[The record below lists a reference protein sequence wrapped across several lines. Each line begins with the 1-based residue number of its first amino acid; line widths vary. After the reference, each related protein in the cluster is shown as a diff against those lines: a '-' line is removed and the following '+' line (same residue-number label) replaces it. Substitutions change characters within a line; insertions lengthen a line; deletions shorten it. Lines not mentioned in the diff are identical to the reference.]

1 MAAIKKQA
9 YGTAWAERMWEE
21 SWTYIRTVVDT
32 ATDPFLILDKDL
44 RVLAANKSF
53 YKLFQVEAKNTEYK
67 HVNEL
72 GKGEWNIPALDALLS
87 GILPKNTFFNGF
99 EVNREFPSIGKKI
112 MLLNG
117 RRIYK
122 EGETSSMFPPIILLT
137 MVDITQMTVIAAE
150 LADYANRIEKKMNE
164 RTEVLEGE
172 VVQLKKDVVALKTHS
187 RKVPRARTAR
197 GRK

>member
-1 MAAIKKQA
+1 
-9 YGTAWAERMWEE
+9 
-21 SWTYIRTVVDT
+21 
-32 ATDPFLILDKDL
+32 
-44 RVLAANKSF
+44 
-53 YKLFQVEAKNTEYK
+53 
-67 HVNEL
+67 
-72 GKGEWNIPALDALLS
+72 
-87 GILPKNTFFNGF
+87 
-99 EVNREFPSIGKKI
+99 
-112 MLLNG
+112 
-117 RRIYK
+117 
-122 EGETSSMFPPIILLT
+122 